1 MGEGFHFQKANV
13 FMHNCSRPCFEIAS
27 LLRSSQWLF
36 SVWNTSI
43 IAPTEQVSAR
53 YAVPKQTAQ
62 VNTHTRYSAMPKK
75 GFTYITTNDNHT
87 VLYTGATSTLK
98 DRIDRHRNKKYKNA
112 FTGRYNVYKLVWFQE
127 FEWIGDALAR
137 EKQIKAGS
145 RKKKIALI
153 NAMNPEWRDL
163 YEELDE

>member
-1 MGEGFHFQKANV
+1 M
-13 FMHNCSRPCFEIAS
+13 S
-27 LLRSSQWLF
+27 
-36 SVWNTSI
+36 
-43 IAPTEQVSAR
+43 
-53 YAVPKQTAQ
+53 
-62 VNTHTRYSAMPKK
+62 KK

-98 DRIDRHRNKKYKNA
+98 DRIDRHRNKKYKKA

-127 FEWIGDALAR
+127 FEWVGDALAR

-153 NAMNPEWRDL
+153 EAMNPEWMDL
-163 YEELDE
+163 YEALDE